1 VSEGQAVIVLSLPCK
16 GHARQNPISLVYNM
30 AISPCWNFVCKHHMD
45 LEMAA
50 KPYLENYWE
59 VLDTDIFWVNLN
71 RIDWWPKINKGIEIS
86 DPTTY

>member
-1 VSEGQAVIVLSLPCK
+1 
-16 GHARQNPISLVYNM
+16 
-30 AISPCWNFVCKHHMD
+30 MD

-59 VLDTDIFWVNLN
+59 VLDTNIFWVNLT
-71 RIDWWPKINKGIEIS
+71 RIDWLPNNNKGIEIS

>member
-1 VSEGQAVIVLSLPCK
+1 
-16 GHARQNPISLVYNM
+16 
-30 AISPCWNFVCKHHMD
+30 MD

-59 VLDTDIFWVNLN
+59 VLDTDIFSVNLT
-71 RIDWWPKINKGIEIS
+71 RIDQWPNNNKVIEIS

>member
-1 VSEGQAVIVLSLPCK
+1 MCQRDKLPSFFHCHVK
-16 GHARQNPISLVYNM
+16 DMPNKTLYLLCITWQFLHAEIL
-30 AISPCWNFVCKHHMD
+30 CKHHMD

-59 VLDTDIFWVNLN
+59 VLDTNIFWVNLT
-71 RIDWWPKINKGIEIS
+71 RIDWLPNNNKGIEIS

>member
-1 VSEGQAVIVLSLPCK
+1 
-16 GHARQNPISLVYNM
+16 
-30 AISPCWNFVCKHHMD
+30 MD

-59 VLDTDIFWVNLN
+59 VPDTGIFWVNLT
-71 RIDWWPKINKGIEIS
+71 RIDWWLNNNKGIEIS